1 VSVNPSTHDPQSSGS
16 SEGLTVCPNSPD
28 ELRRI
33 LEEAFHYRG
42 DVTLHLQSGE
52 RVLGYLFNRDFEG
65 EVTYAQMFVVGLN
78 GPRQIPC
85 SEIVAISFTG
95 EDTASGNDW
104 EAWARKKESD
114 RRVEA
119 DRVEAA
125 ARARGH
131 L

>member
-1 VSVNPSTHDPQSSGS
+1 VNQSTHDPQSSGP
-16 SEGLTVCPNSPD
+16 SEGLTVRPNSPD
-28 ELRRI
+28 EFRRI
-33 LEEAFHYRG
+33 LEEGFHYRG
-42 DVTLHLQSGE
+42 DVTLRLQSGE
-52 RVLGYLFNRDFEG
+52 RVEGYLFNRDFGG
-65 EVTYAQMFVVGLN
+65 EIPYVQMFIEGLK

-104 EAWARKKESD
+104 EAWARKKKSD
-114 RRVEA
+114 RQAESARL
-119 DRVEAA
+119 EAA

>member
-1 VSVNPSTHDPQSSGS
+1 MHDPQSSGS
-16 SEGLTVCPNSPD
+16 SEGLTVRPNSPD

-52 RVLGYLFNRDFEG
+52 RVQGYLFNRDFGG
-65 EVTYAQMFVVGLN
+65 EAPYVQMFVEGLN
-78 GPRQIPC
+78 RPCQIPC

-104 EAWARKKESD
+104 EAWTRKKESD
-114 RRVEA
+114 RQAESV
-119 DRVEAA
+119 RVEAA
-125 ARARGH
+125 SRARGH

>member
-1 VSVNPSTHDPQSSGS
+1 MNQSTHDSPSSGS
-16 SEGLTVCPNSPD
+16 PKGRTFRPNSPD
-28 ELRRI
+28 EIRRV

-42 DVTLHLQSGE
+42 DVTLLLQSGE
-52 RVLGYLFNRDFEG
+52 RVQGYLFNRDFGG
-65 EVTYAQMFVVGLN
+65 EVPYVEVFVEGLN
-78 GPRQIPC
+78 GPRQILC
-85 SEIVAISFTG
+85 SETVAISFTG

-114 RRVEA
+114 RQAESARL
-119 DRVEAA
+119 EAA

>member
-1 VSVNPSTHDPQSSGS
+1 MNQNTHDPQSSGS
-16 SEGLTVCPNSPD
+16 SEGLIVRPTSPD

-33 LEEAFHYRG
+33 LEEALHYRG
-42 DVTLHLQSGE
+42 DVTLDLQSGE
-52 RVLGYLFNRDFEG
+52 RVEGYLFNRDFGG
-65 EVTYAQMFVVGLN
+65 EAPYAQMFVEGLN

-104 EAWARKKESD
+104 EAWATKKKSD
-114 RRVEA
+114 RQTESARL
-119 DRVEAA
+119 EAA

>member
-1 VSVNPSTHDPQSSGS
+1 VNQSTHDPQSSGS
-16 SEGLTVCPNSPD
+16 SEGLTFRPNSPD

-52 RVLGYLFNRDFEG
+52 RVQGYLFNRDFAG
-65 EVTYAQMFVVGLN
+65 EIPYAQMFVERLN

-114 RRVEA
+114 RQAESARL
-119 DRVEAA
+119 EAA

>member
-1 VSVNPSTHDPQSSGS
+1 VSVNQSTHDPQSSDS
-16 SEGLTVCPNSPD
+16 SEGRTFRPTSSD

-42 DVTLHLQSGE
+42 DVTLHLQSGA
-52 RVLGYLFNRDFEG
+52 RVQGYLFNRDFG
-65 EVTYAQMFVVGLN
+65 GDVPHVQMFVEGLN

-85 SEIVAISFTG
+85 SEIIAISFTG

-114 RRVEA
+114 RQEESTRL
-119 DRVEAA
+119 EAA

>member
-1 VSVNPSTHDPQSSGS
+1 MNQSTHDPPPSDS
-16 SEGLTVCPNSPD
+16 SEGLTVRPTSPD

-42 DVTLHLQSGE
+42 DVTLHLLSGE
-52 RVLGYLFNRDFEG
+52 RVEGYLFNRDFEG
-65 EVTYAQMFVVGLN
+65 EVPYAQMFVVGLN
-78 GPRQIPC
+78 GPRRIPC

-114 RRVEA
+114 RQAESARL
-119 DRVEAA
+119 EAA

>member
-1 VSVNPSTHDPQSSGS
+1 VSVNQSTHDSPFSGS
-16 SEGLTVCPNSPD
+16 SEGLTVRPTSPD

-42 DVTLHLQSGE
+42 DVTLLLKTGE
-52 RVLGYLFNRDFEG
+52 RVLGYLFNRNFGG
-65 EVTYAQMFVVGLN
+65 EAPYAQMFVEGLN
-78 GPRQIPC
+78 GPRQILC
-85 SEIVAISFTG
+85 SEIAAISFTG

-114 RRVEA
+114 RRAESA
-119 DRVEAA
+119 RLEAA

>member
-1 VSVNPSTHDPQSSGS
+1 MNQSTHDSQSSGS
-16 SEGLTVCPNSPD
+16 SEGFSFRPDSPD

-42 DVTLHLQSGE
+42 DVTLHLQSGA
-52 RVLGYLFNRDFEG
+52 RVQGYLFNRDFGG
-65 EVTYAQMFVVGLN
+65 EVPYAQMFVEGLN

-95 EDTASGNDW
+95 EDTASGKDW
-104 EAWARKKESD
+104 EAWTRKKESD
-114 RRVEA
+114 RQAESARVET
-119 DRVEAA
+119 A

>member
-1 VSVNPSTHDPQSSGS
+1 MNQSTHDPQSSGS
-16 SEGLTVCPNSPD
+16 SEGHTFRPNSPD

-42 DVTLHLQSGE
+42 DVTLHLRSSEHIQ
-52 RVLGYLFNRDFEG
+52 GYLFNRDFESKAPS
-65 EVTYAQMFVVGLN
+65 VQVFLQGLN
-78 GPRQIPC
+78 APRDIPI
-85 SEIVAISFTG
+85 SEIIAISFTG

-114 RRVEA
+114 RQAEA
-119 DRVEAA
+119 ARLEAA

>member
-1 VSVNPSTHDPQSSGS
+1 MNQSTHDPHSSGS
-16 SEGLTVCPNSPD
+16 SEGLTVRPASPD

-42 DVTLHLQSGE
+42 DVTLHLQTGE
-52 RVLGYLFNRDFEG
+52 RVLGYLFNRDFEA
-65 EVTYAQMFVVGLN
+65 EAPYVQMFVEGLN

-85 SEIVAISFTG
+85 SEIAAINFTG
-95 EDTASGNDW
+95 EDTASGKDW

-114 RRVEA
+114 RRTEST
-119 DRVEAA
+119 RLEAA

>member
-1 VSVNPSTHDPQSSGS
+1 MSVNQSTHDSHSSGS
-16 SEGLTVCPNSPD
+16 SEGLAVRPASPD

-42 DVTLHLQSGE
+42 DVTLHLQTGE

-65 EVTYAQMFVVGLN
+65 EAPYAQMFVEGLN

-85 SEIVAISFTG
+85 SEIAAISFTG
-95 EDTASGNDW
+95 EDTASGKDW

-114 RRVEA
+114 RRAESG
-119 DRVEAA
+119 RLEAA